1 MESYAGVFITY
12 SYGAKKQYAKNSV
25 IKVMN
30 LESTESSKVI
40 GWWVGWPE
48 KNPKLYGKIL
58 GVHGKSGNLMTRFQ
72 KGLPGQALGDKVTIT
87 KTKSD
92 IQI

>member
-1 MESYAGVFITY
+1 MERYAGVFITY
-12 SYGAKKQYAKNSV
+12 SYGAKQQYAKNSI

-40 GWWVGWPE
+40 GWWVSWPE
-48 KNPKLYGKIL
+48 KNPKLFGKIL
-58 GVHGKSGNLMTRFQ
+58 GVHGKSGNLMARFE
-72 KGLPGQALGDKVTIT
+72 KGLPGQALGEKVAIT
-87 KTKSD
+87 KTKLD